1 MSVVRG
7 ILGAALGAATAG
19 VAIRVRQV
27 AKERDLPLTEVISD
41 LPGILSEDVTHL
53 ADAARH
59 ALEDGRDAARSA
71 RIDFDEQVAARARR
85 TKGNDV

>member
-7 ILGAALGAATAG
+7 IVGAALGAATAG
-19 VAIRVRQV
+19 IALRVRSV
-27 AKERDLPLTEVISD
+27 AKERDQSLVDVAAD
-41 LPGILSEDVTHL
+41 LPGILAEDATRI

-59 ALEDGRDAARSA
+59 ALEDGREASRTA
-71 RIDFDEQVAARARR
+71 RIDFDEQVASRSRR

>member
-7 ILGAALGAATAG
+7 ILGAAFGAAAAG
-19 VAIRVRQV
+19 VALRVRTV
-27 AKERDLPLTEVISD
+27 ARERDQSLVDVASD
-41 LPGILSEDVTHL
+41 LPGILAEDATRI

-59 ALEDGRDAARSA
+59 ALEDGREATKRA
-71 RIDFDEQVAARARR
+71 RIDFDEQVAGRARR

>member
-1 MSVVRG
+1 VSALRG
-7 ILGAALGAATAG
+7 ILGAAMGAAVAG
-19 VAIRVRQV
+19 VALRVRTV
-27 AKERDLPLTEVISD
+27 SKERGQSLSEVVAD
-41 LPGILSEDVTHL
+41 LPGVLAEDATRI

-59 ALEDGRDAARSA
+59 AMEDGREAARSA

>member
-7 ILGAALGAATAG
+7 IVGAALGAATAG
-19 VAIRVRQV
+19 IAMRVRSV
-27 AKERDLPLTEVISD
+27 AKERDQSLLDVAGD
-41 LPGILSEDVTHL
+41 LPGILAEDATRI

-59 ALEDGRDAARSA
+59 ALEDGREASRTA
-71 RIDFDEQVAARARR
+71 RIDFDEQVASRSRR

>member
-1 MSVVRG
+1 MTPVRG
-7 ILGAALGAATAG
+7 ILGAALGAAVAG
-19 VAIRVRQV
+19 VAMRVRS
-27 AKERDLPLTEVISD
+27 ASKERNQSVSDVIAD
-41 LPGILSEDVTHL
+41 LPGILAEDATRL

-59 ALEDGRDAARSA
+59 AVEDGRDAAREA